1 MWFSFSAPGVS
12 RGTRKRAEPLPR
24 TRSAFSGGPPRR
36 EPVRRMAGEPK
47 PAGRHS
53 PKQKLAVPPGA
64 ARRGFPP
71 SSEAVPGRREGQ
83 KGSEPN
89 CRNRSILHTR
99 KRRCDHTAKARSRKH
114 LAVRTHSCGY
124 SDGRPGPPLRRTTT
138 TVSAARQDVQRLRK
152 YYRLMLVS
160 REE

>member
-1 MWFSFSAPGVS
+1 
-12 RGTRKRAEPLPR
+12 
-24 TRSAFSGGPPRR
+24 
-36 EPVRRMAGEPK
+36 MAGEPK
-47 PAGRHS
+47 PPGRHS

-64 ARRGFPP
+64 ARRRFSP

-89 CRNRSILHTR
+89 CRN
-99 KRRCDHTAKARSRKH
+99 
-114 LAVRTHSCGY
+114 LAIRTHSCGY
-124 SDGRPGPPLRRTTT
+124 SEGSPGPPLRRTTT